1 MIKVKIFRNSTGK
14 INGFKVTGHAD
25 MAPHGQDIVCA
36 GVSALTQ
43 TVILG
48 VAKHLRREVEYVVKS
63 GNLILN
69 LLSEP
74 DELTDAIFETML
86 LGLVEIEKINS
97 KNIKISEH
105 GR

>member
-1 MIKVKIFRNSTGK
+1 MIKIKIFRNSLGK
-14 INGFKVTGHAD
+14 INGFKVTGHANT
-25 MAPHGQDIVCA
+25 APHGQDIVCA
-36 GVSALTQ
+36 GVSVLAQ
-43 TVILG
+43 TAILG
-48 VAKHLRREVEYVVKS
+48 VAKHLQREITYDVKE
-63 GNLILN
+63 GNLELN
-69 LLSEP
+69 LLSDS

>member
-25 MAPHGQDIVCA
+25 MAPHGHIVCA

-43 TVILG
+43 TAILG

>member
-25 MAPHGQDIVCA
+25 TAPHGQDIVCA

-43 TVILG
+43 TAILG

>member
-1 MIKVKIFRNSTGK
+1 MIKVKIFRNSIGK
-14 INGFKVTGHAD
+14 ISGFKVTGHANT
-25 MAPHGQDIVCA
+25 APHGQDIVCA

-43 TVILG
+43 TAILG
-48 VAKHLRREVEYVVKS
+48 IAKHLQRKITYDVKN
-63 GNLILN
+63 GNLELN
-69 LLSEP
+69 LLGNP

-86 LGLVEIEKINS
+86 LGLVEIEKINP